1 MITRNVLARLL
12 DRECFFLVNHHDF
25 LGCCPESS
33 MACLHGPTGFPIAMS
48 DYPTVGF
55 SVDELN
61 PMNIPFHILGKL

>member
-1 MITRNVLARLL
+1 M
-12 DRECFFLVNHHDF
+12 FFLVNHHDF
-25 LGCCPESS
+25 LGCCCPESS

-48 DYPTVGF
+48 DYPTVDF